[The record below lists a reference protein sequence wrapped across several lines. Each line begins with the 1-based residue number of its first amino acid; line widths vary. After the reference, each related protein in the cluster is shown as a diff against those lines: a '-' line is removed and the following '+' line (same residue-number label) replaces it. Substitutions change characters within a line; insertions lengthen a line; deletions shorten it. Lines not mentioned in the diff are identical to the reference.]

1 MPTQSYPLAQFNIG
15 NLYDELGRL
24 DDAQEHYRMALE
36 LNPQYADAHFNLALL
51 CERQGDNL
59 KSRAP
64 LEELSEVGSRRPVG
78 RDRPPPT
85 RPPAPSHAG
94 AFPDLT
100 WRGQSCQAVLPAV
113 SRVVSTLS

>member
-1 MPTQSYPLAQFNIG
+1 MPTRSYPLAQFNIG

-59 KSRAP
+59 KAVHHWKNYLKLDHAAASGPRSPAASSIACARPRWCIRAP
-64 LEELSEVGSRRPVG
+64 
-78 RDRPPPT
+78 
-85 RPPAPSHAG
+85 
-94 AFPDLT
+94 DL
-100 WRGQSCQAVLPAV
+100 G
-113 SRVVSTLS
+113 